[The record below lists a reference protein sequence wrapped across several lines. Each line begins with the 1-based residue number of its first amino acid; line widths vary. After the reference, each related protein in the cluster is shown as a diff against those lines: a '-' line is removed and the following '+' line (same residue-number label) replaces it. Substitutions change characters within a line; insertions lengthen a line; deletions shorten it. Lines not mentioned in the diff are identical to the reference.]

1 MVLLEEGV
9 QHQGGEEGEGE
20 GDLARETEILLE
32 PQSGSSKGPS
42 KVGVDELF
50 SFLNDHQQ

>member
-9 QHQGGEEGEGE
+9 QHQGGEEGE